1 MIRAETMQRL
11 QTLYEHVEE
20 AHNQEIQAYTR
31 QQMTAPLGNIERAL
45 GKIEE
50 ACQQKKTAKLHDYL
64 GSVAEKTETVRQLAD
79 ALTEPFTLFIIGNGN
94 NGKSTLINALLGQQQ
109 AEEGKLPKT
118 WKIDIFQQR
127 SKNLCTLTFRDG
139 TKKEL
144 SPKDTQKFLTEEEQ
158 KCRASSKAIK
168 KEIRDFKRTHAE
180 VPFEVCEEKE
190 AELKK
195 YKLYRS
201 PVIEVIWPVT
211 DSPILAQ
218 YRLVDTPGLKQE
230 LDSKITDSV
239 KDYFTKADGVI
250 WILPGDKI
258 NSSGDSE
265 ELKKLYDGAEKK
277 PNNIV
282 AVVNRMDLVR
292 ENGQDV
298 DAVVAEAKKL
308 YGSMI
313 TDIIPI
319 SAKAAKDAAMI
330 LQKKDVSPEERKK
343 GEALW
348 QSSNMAELLTLL
360 KRTFLSHAL
369 ELQLQSK
376 TENAKLLYQDISLL
390 ADGAA
395 QMLKKADKE
404 REKKKSRWEKDSS
417 EMLERLK
424 QELKNFEER
433 EAGRVAQETS
443 RCEESLWNMESE
455 ARNNYILHRII
466 RPDQLERS
474 LHDLV
479 QSHCRQLSEAAASHL
494 KRAPF
499 REFPALHELQVQ
511 AHTSSDRA
519 VSATVLD
526 DDLSDEGTAQFC
538 LGGAL
543 AIGAAALLGPVGIL
557 FAGVAFSD
565 FGRSVAKWLSRTF
578 GDSLSVK
585 VRRRVESQLDKAVEK
600 LYQEYEAYIKKADV
614 SVTKL
619 REETYCELYGPSEA
633 HQVISR
639 ALSQLGK
646 GSTLRLEPLTVKE
659 IIFSKRRRSDE
670 RHRSISQRHKGTAGT
685 VPAVSR

>member
-265 ELKKLYDGAEKK
+265 
-277 PNNIV
+277 
-282 AVVNRMDLVR
+282 
-292 ENGQDV
+292 
-298 DAVVAEAKKL
+298 
-308 YGSMI
+308 S
-313 TDIIPI
+313 
-319 SAKAAKDAAMI
+319 
-330 LQKKDVSPEERKK
+330 
-343 GEALW
+343 
-348 QSSNMAELLTLL
+348 
-360 KRTFLSHAL
+360 
-369 ELQLQSK
+369 
-376 TENAKLLYQDISLL
+376 
-390 ADGAA
+390 
-395 QMLKKADKE
+395 
-404 REKKKSRWEKDSS
+404 
-417 EMLERLK
+417 
-424 QELKNFEER
+424 
-433 EAGRVAQETS
+433 
-443 RCEESLWNMESE
+443 
-455 ARNNYILHRII
+455 
-466 RPDQLERS
+466 
-474 LHDLV
+474 
-479 QSHCRQLSEAAASHL
+479 
-494 KRAPF
+494 
-499 REFPALHELQVQ
+499 
-511 AHTSSDRA
+511 
-519 VSATVLD
+519 
-526 DDLSDEGTAQFC
+526 
-538 LGGAL
+538 
-543 AIGAAALLGPVGIL
+543 
-557 FAGVAFSD
+557 
-565 FGRSVAKWLSRTF
+565 
-578 GDSLSVK
+578 
-585 VRRRVESQLDKAVEK
+585 
-600 LYQEYEAYIKKADV
+600 
-614 SVTKL
+614 
-619 REETYCELYGPSEA
+619 
-633 HQVISR
+633 
-639 ALSQLGK
+639 
-646 GSTLRLEPLTVKE
+646 
-659 IIFSKRRRSDE
+659 
-670 RHRSISQRHKGTAGT
+670 
-685 VPAVSR
+685 